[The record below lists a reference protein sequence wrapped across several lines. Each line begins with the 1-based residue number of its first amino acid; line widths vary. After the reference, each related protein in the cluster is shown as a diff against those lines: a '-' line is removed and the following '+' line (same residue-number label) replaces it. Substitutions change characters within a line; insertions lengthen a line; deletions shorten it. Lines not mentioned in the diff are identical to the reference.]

1 MGCIYKRG
9 NIFWIKYYENGK
21 PHLESTRTD
30 REATA
35 KKLLKT
41 REGEIG
47 KGELPGI
54 YFDKVRFEELAEGL
68 ITEHEIKQRKSL
80 GTSHSSINH
89 LKECFGGM
97 RVVDITTDGI
107 NKYIQGRLE
116 KDYANGT
123 VNRELGILKHM
134 FKLGV
139 RSKKVRDVPYIPMLK
154 ESNARQGFF
163 EHDEY
168 LIVKDALPTYA
179 KPVLVFGYHTGWRIG
194 EILKLTWERVDL
206 KRATVRLN
214 PEDTKNKEARE
225 LYLTGELL
233 DAMHGLQGKRQLGC
247 PYVFHVKGN
256 PISYIRFHKAWDR
269 TCQRVG
275 LEGKLFHDCRRTA
288 ARNLTRAGVLES
300 VAMKITGH
308 KTNSVFKR
316 YNIVDNEDLKKA
328 MIKQE
333 DYIESQKTQ
342 VKNTPGEKVLPFKM
356 VTKTV
361 TVNG

>member
-1 MGCIYKRG
+1 LYHQRG
-9 NIFWIKYYENGK
+9 NVFWIKYYRNGK
-21 PHLESTRTD
+21 PYSESTHND

-68 ITEHEIKQRKSL
+68 ITEHEIKQRRSL
-80 GTSHSSINH
+80 GTSHSSIDH
-89 LKECFGGM
+89 LKEYFGGM

-116 KDYANGT
+116 KGYANGT

-168 LIVKDALPTYA
+168 LTMKDALPTYA

-194 EILKLTWERVDL
+194 EILKLTWDRVDL

-256 PISYIRFHKAWDR
+256 PISYIRFHKAWET
-269 TCQRVG
+269 TCQKVK
-275 LEGKLFHDCRRTA
+275 LQGKLFHDCRRTA
-288 ARNLTRAGVLES
+288 TRNLTRAGVTES

-308 KTNSVFKR
+308 KTNSIFKR
-316 YNIVDNEDLKKA
+316 YNIVDNEDLKNA

-333 DYIESQKTQ
+333 EYIESLKTQ
-342 VKNTPGEKVLPFKM
+342 GEDTLVERVLSFEK

-361 TVNG
+361 TLNT